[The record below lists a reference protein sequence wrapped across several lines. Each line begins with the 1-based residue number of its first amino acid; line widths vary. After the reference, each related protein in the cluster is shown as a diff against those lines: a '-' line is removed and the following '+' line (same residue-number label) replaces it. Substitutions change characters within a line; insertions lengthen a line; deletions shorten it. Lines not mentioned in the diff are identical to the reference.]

1 MGNWDGDIAPAS
13 IEQVRE
19 GRNGKIHLITE
30 DAGGVAAG
38 LRQINPGL
46 KLRYSEAGNYYV
58 VYFKDPDT
66 HVEEFVKTYQ
76 TCDARIVEDIAR
88 IRKENESPGYSYA
101 DELDKQEQ
109 DAEKERDRQFTEKT
123 GDAAERLHHAIRK
136 DLGLTNRIFIP
147 GKENK

>member
-38 LRQINPGL
+38 LKQINPGL
-46 KLRYSEAGNYYV
+46 RLRYSEAGKYYV
-58 VYFKDPDT
+58 VYFHDPDT

-109 DAEKERDRQFTEKT
+109 DAEKERDEEDGREGFHRLASGMWRT
-123 GDAAERLHHAIRK
+123 ALAE
-136 DLGLTNRIFIP
+136 GPSF
-147 GKENK
+147 E